1 MHIRF
6 LPCKKYGSEK
16 NPQYLDATNFYRFFN
31 DFECPKY
38 AIRIEILNTG
48 SNAELSHCVQV
59 PATTCLA
66 STRHQWQYSRLN
78 QHCQQEVRGSV
89 HQVLCQPHW
98 KRAQVISNLK
108 KKIVPDQVLDGPDPH
123 QPQKK

>member
-1 MHIRF
+1 MLPIFTVF
-6 LPCKKYGSEK
+6 L
-16 NPQYLDATNFYRFFN
+16 T
-31 DFECPKY
+31 
-38 AIRIEILNTG
+38 ILSALNMQIVLRSSTPAVML
-48 SNAELSHCVQV
+48 NCRCVQV
-59 PATTCLA
+59 PAATCLA

-89 HQVLCQPHW
+89 HQVLFQPHW
-98 KRAQVISNLK
+98 KCAQVISNLK